1 MKRSGP
7 AQSPVRTPVSILTP
21 YRLPPIVNTTVLPLW
36 ALRKMFT
43 KWLGKPNF
51 SSMLNN
57 ADLEILSNAP
67 TMSRKATHD
76 SSFCL
81 RLCLSALCTAQSAS
95 RTPTPG
101 RKPVYSCGSCSH
113 DHALILAR
121 ITDDTMDAKP
131 SCIPIVLHPE
141 SCSRFLPGLYTA
153 IPLADVH
160 CLLTLPCLSSCP
172 AVHLDVFLPSHD
184 LQGLAPAIGLSC
196 CSTFSPLVSSASTSG
211 GSCSPGYDPVVH
223 SAAIASVINAFALS
237 RLSKHACGAIA
248 KKNHTGCAARM

>member
-1 MKRSGP
+1 
-7 AQSPVRTPVSILTP
+7 
-21 YRLPPIVNTTVLPLW
+21 
-36 ALRKMFT
+36 
-43 KWLGKPNF
+43 
-51 SSMLNN
+51 
-57 ADLEILSNAP
+57 
-67 TMSRKATHD
+67 MSRKATHD

-172 AVHLDVFLPSHD
+172 AAHLDVFLPSHD

-196 CSTFSPLVSSASTSG
+196 CSAFSPLVSSASTSG

-237 RLSKHACGAIA
+237 RLSKNFQTAIDTPSLPSARSLLCLRACSASSTPVITLDICFRTFLGACGSREIA
-248 KKNHTGCAARM
+248 FGSLRSGPAWCLRTCFCQISADL